1 MGPNGAQNGLIGE
14 SFGIDLPQTVVE
26 TNDLV
31 EEKQMAKFSRTK
43 EFKRL
48 KEQMER
54 RIAFY
59 QGCLPDGRPLTDV
72 DTAERAQQWV
82 IANVVIGE
90 FKMLINQ
97 YEEAAEVTKNG

>member
-1 MGPNGAQNGLIGE
+1 MGPQNGLVGD
-14 SFGIDLPQTVVE
+14 SFGIDLPETLVE

-48 KEQMER
+48 KEQIER
-54 RIAFY
+54 RIKFY
-59 QGCLPDGRPLTDV
+59 QGCLPDGRPLTAV
-72 DTAERAQQWV
+72 DKAERGEQWV

-90 FKMLINQ
+90 FQMLINQ

>member
-1 MGPNGAQNGLIGE
+1 MGPQNTVIGD
-14 SFGIDLPQTVVE
+14 SFGIDLPETVVE

-54 RIAFY
+54 RIQFY

-72 DTAERAQQWV
+72 NAAERAQQWV

-90 FKMLINQ
+90 FQMLINM